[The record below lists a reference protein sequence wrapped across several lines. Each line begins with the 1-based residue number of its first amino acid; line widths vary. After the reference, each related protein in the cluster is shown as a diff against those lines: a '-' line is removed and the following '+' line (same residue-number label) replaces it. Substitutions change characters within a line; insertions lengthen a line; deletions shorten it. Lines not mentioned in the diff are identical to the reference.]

1 MYGGIEMKKN
11 LIILSMLTLPIS
23 ANANLLTIN
32 TDTFASVMRSFGD
45 KAGSAA
51 QVALTDLV
59 TNNGKG
65 IQPRTVW
72 SICSEGGVDIAT
84 DEGKT
89 ECGDIF
95 LKLIAGIPQAEQ
107 NDQTR
112 EKLDYLDSKPT
123 LLAVK
128 ESMAP
133 SIDTTNIAS
142 APEITSI
149 DTLEFELSAQQRAID
164 SLEDDYKEQQ
174 EQAEEQRKAD
184 EIAAYYAT
192 PEGQLELLSQ
202 EEKNI
207 KKQIK
212 EAEKKAEEQRKAD
225 EKAAKAAK
233 DQAEKEAKAAK
244 KKAEEEAEAAKEQ
257 AEKEAELKEEIE
269 RNKKYLQHL
278 KDGGESKSN
287 FQLWRE
293 ERQADREERQA
304 DRTARRE
311 DRKANKEAKKIAAE
325 EEKNTQLQQKIT
337 AKTVELEELRQK
349 LLNITSDEPLAINTE
364 N

>member
-23 ANANLLTIN
+23 ANANLLPIN
-32 TDTFASVMRSFGD
+32 MDTFASVMLSFGD

-51 QVALTDLV
+51 QVVLTDLV
-59 TNNGKG
+59 ANNGKG
-65 IQPRTVW
+65 IQPSTVW

-84 DEGKT
+84 DKGKT
-89 ECGDIF
+89 ECGNVF
-95 LKLIAGIPQAEQ
+95 VKLTAGIPQAEQ

-112 EKLDYLDSKPT
+112 EKLEYLDSKPT
-123 LLAVK
+123 LLAVN
-128 ESMAP
+128 ESTAP

-142 APEITSI
+142 APGITSI
-149 DTLEFELSAQQRAID
+149 DTYEFQLSAQQRAID

-174 EQAEEQRKAD
+174 KQAEEQRKAD
-184 EIAAYYAT
+184 EKAAYYAT

-212 EAEKKAEEQRKAD
+212 EAEKKAEDQRKAD

-233 DQAEKEAKAAK
+233 EQAEKEAKAAK

-257 AEKEAELKEEIE
+257 DEKEAELKEEIE
-269 RNKKYLQHL
+269 RKKKYLQHL
-278 KDGGESKSN
+278 KDGGEPKSN
-287 FQLWRE
+287 IQLRRE
-293 ERQADREERQA
+293 ERQAG
-304 DRTARRE
+304 RTAKRE
-311 DRKANKEAKKIAAE
+311 DKKANNEAKKKAAE
-325 EEKNTQLQQKIT
+325 EEKNTQLQQEIT
-337 AKTVELEELRQK
+337 AKTAELEELRQK
-349 LLNITSDEPLAINTE
+349 LLNTTSDEPLAINTE